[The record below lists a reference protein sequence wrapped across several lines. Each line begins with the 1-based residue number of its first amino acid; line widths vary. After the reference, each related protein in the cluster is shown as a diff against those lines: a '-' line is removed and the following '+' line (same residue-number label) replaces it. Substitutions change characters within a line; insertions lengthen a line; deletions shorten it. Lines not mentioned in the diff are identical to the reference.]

1 MEYELKVFSEARGVE
16 LLRRDAASA
25 EAARAA
31 VESGGFAVLSARSL
45 AAESGNDVDTSAA
58 GGDKAF
64 PLLLFSREL
73 LALLGAGLPLLEA
86 LETLA
91 EKEPAAAVRRVI
103 DGVAARLRTGLP
115 LSQALGDFG
124 ATFPP
129 LYVAGIRASE
139 RSGAIPDALR
149 RFIAYQEQVDAVRR
163 KVGAAMIYPAVL
175 VVAGGLV
182 VVFLMGYVVPRF
194 SRIYSDRMTELPWLS
209 RLLLEWGRFID
220 ANALPVLAALLL
232 LLAFAWHG
240 LRQSGLGGL
249 LEAVARRI
257 PVAAEQL
264 RLFQLTRLYRSL
276 GMLLRG
282 GIPVSAALDLVPGLL
297 AADLRQRLA
306 LATAAIREGQ
316 PLSLALTANGLAT
329 SIAAR
334 LMRVGERSGQMP
346 DMLDNIA
353 SFHEDEIAR
362 RIDLLTRTVE
372 PVLMMF
378 IGLAIG
384 IIVVLMYLPIFE
396 LAGSFGS

>member
-16 LLRRDAASA
+16 LLRRDAASM

-31 VESGGFAVLSARSL
+31 VESGGFAVLSARAT
-45 AAESGNDVDTSAA
+45 AADAAAA
-58 GGDKAF
+58 GTAGSGKDF

-91 EKEPAAAVRRVI
+91 EKEPVPGVRRVI
-103 DGVAARLRTGLP
+103 DGIAERLRTGLP
-115 LSQALGDFG
+115 LSLALSDFG
-124 ATFPP
+124 ASFPP
-129 LYVAGIRASE
+129 LYIAGISASE

-149 RFIAYQEQVDAVRR
+149 RYITYQEQVDAVRR
-163 KVGAAMIYPAVL
+163 KVGAAMIYPGVL
-175 VVAGGLV
+175 VAAGGLV

-209 RLLLEWGRFID
+209 RLLLELGRFID
-220 ANALPVLAALLL
+220 ANTVPMLAGMALLL
-232 LLAFAWHG
+232 TLAWQA
-240 LRQSGLGGL
+240 RPRSGLGGL
-249 LEAVARRI
+249 GESLARRV
-257 PVAAEQL
+257 PVAAAQF

-276 GMLLRG
+276 AMLLRG

-297 AADLRQRLA
+297 APELRQRLA
-306 LATAAIREGQ
+306 LATAAIREGR
-316 PLSLALTANGLAT
+316 PLSTALTANGLAT
-329 SIAAR
+329 GVAAR
-334 LMRVGERSGQMP
+334 LLRVGERSGQMP

-372 PVLMMF
+372 PALMLF
-378 IGLAIG
+378 IGFAIG
-384 IIVVLMYLPIFE
+384 VIVILMYLPIFE

>member
-16 LLRRDAASA
+16 LLRRDAASI
-25 EAARAA
+25 EAARSA
-31 VESGGFAVLSARSL
+31 VENGGFAVLSARATAPDAS
-45 AAESGNDVDTSAA
+45 AEHTSGA
-58 GGDKAF
+58 GGGKDF

-103 DGVAARLRTGLP
+103 DGIAERLRTGLP
-115 LSQALGDFG
+115 LSLALGDFG

-129 LYVAGIRASE
+129 LYVAGISASE

-149 RFIAYQEQVDAVRR
+149 RYIAYQEQVDAVRR
-163 KVGAAMIYPAVL
+163 KVGTAMIYPAVL

-220 ANALPVLAALLL
+220 ANTLPVLAALAL
-232 LLAFAWHG
+232 LLAFAWQARPRSG
-240 LRQSGLGGL
+240 LSGLG
-249 LEAVARRI
+249 EALAGHI
-257 PVAAEQL
+257 PVAAAQL

-297 AADLRQRLA
+297 APELRQRLA

-329 SIAAR
+329 GVASR
-334 LMRVGERSGQMP
+334 LLRVGERSGQMP

-353 SFHEDEIAR
+353 AFHEDEIAR

-372 PVLMMF
+372 PALMLF

-384 IIVVLMYLPIFE
+384 VIVVLMYLPIFE